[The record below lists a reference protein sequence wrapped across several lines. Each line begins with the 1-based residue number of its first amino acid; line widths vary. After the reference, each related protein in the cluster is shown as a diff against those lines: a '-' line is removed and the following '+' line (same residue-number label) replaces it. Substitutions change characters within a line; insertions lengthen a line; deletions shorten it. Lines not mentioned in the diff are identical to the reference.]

1 MKQEV
6 EIEDNST
13 FYTVEYSVENIQGE
27 EEVGIRSGKVITIH
41 AIWINLIYQE
51 DEEDIIVLYSDR
63 KEKNHII
70 DLSEKSK
77 IDVDYFL
84 ELVENKINK

>member
-1 MKQEV
+1 MKK
-6 EIEDNST
+6 EIEILDKET
-13 FYTVEYSVENIQGE
+13 YYTVEYSVENIQGE

-51 DEEDIIVLYSDR
+51 EEEDIIVLYSDR

-77 IDVDYFL
+77 IDVDYFK
-84 ELVENKINK
+84 ELVENKIK

>member
-1 MKQEV
+1 MKKEI
-6 EIEDNST
+6 EIEDNGT
-13 FYTVEYSVENIQGE
+13 FYTVEYSVENIHGE
-27 EEVGIRSGKVITIH
+27 EEVGIPSGQYLQIH

-51 DEEDIIVLYSDR
+51 DEDIIVLYSNR

-84 ELVENKINK
+84 ELVNNKLNK

>member
-1 MKQEV
+1 MNQEI
-6 EIEDNST
+6 EIEDNGT
-13 FYTVEYSVENIQGE
+13 YYTVEYSVENIQGE

-41 AIWINLIYQE
+41 GIWINLIYQE
-51 DEEDIIVLYSDR
+51 EEDIIVLYSDR

-84 ELVENKINK
+84 ELVENKIK